1 MIITRNP
8 DALDLPL
15 PLDLSQGTSVTVGN
29 FDGVHL
35 GHQALLAMTCER
47 AAATGTLP
55 VAMTFNPHPLE
66 VLTPYAPPRLTTS
79 QARLALLE
87 ASGMAL
93 VMLVVFTSEF
103 AAMSPETFV
112 RRILLGTLNMREL
125 LLGYDFTLGKG
136 RAGTP
141 EVLAQLG
148 KAEGFNV
155 DRMDALSVHDEVVSS
170 TRIRELLHQGQVW
183 EASSLLGRL
192 YSVQGEVI
200 HGQHRGGRL
209 LGVPTANLAPTPT
222 MLPKPGV
229 YVTLATPSESAGSGL
244 PFVFDPAHPT
254 SNTYPA
260 VTNIGYNP
268 TFGPGALTVETHLLD
283 FDADLYGKH
292 LEVAFVERLRG
303 EVTFT
308 GPDSLVAQIKK
319 DAEQAR
325 KILETVTG
333 E

>member
-1 MIITRNP
+1 
-8 DALDLPL
+8 
-15 PLDLSQGTSVTVGN
+15 
-29 FDGVHL
+29 
-35 GHQALLAMTCER
+35 
-47 AAATGTLP
+47 
-55 VAMTFNPHPLE
+55 
-66 VLTPYAPPRLTTS
+66 
-79 QARLALLE
+79 
-87 ASGMAL
+87 
-93 VMLVVFTSEF
+93 
-103 AAMSPETFV
+103 
-112 RRILLGTLNMREL
+112 
-125 LLGYDFTLGKG
+125 
-136 RAGTP
+136 
-141 EVLAQLG
+141 
-148 KAEGFNV
+148 
-155 DRMDALSVHDEVVSS
+155 MDALSVHDEVVSS

-200 HGQHRGGRL
+200 HGKNRGGRL
-209 LGVPTANLAPTPT
+209 LGFPTANLAPTPT

-244 PFVFDPAHPT
+244 PFVLDPAHPT
-254 SNTYPA
+254 PNTYPA

-292 LEVAFVERLRG
+292 LEVAFVERRRG